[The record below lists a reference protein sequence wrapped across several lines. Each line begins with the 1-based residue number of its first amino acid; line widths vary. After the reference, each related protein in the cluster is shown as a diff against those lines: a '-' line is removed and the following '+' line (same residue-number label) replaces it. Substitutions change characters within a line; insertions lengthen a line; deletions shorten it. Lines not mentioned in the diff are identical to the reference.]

1 MGLNLT
7 LTYLNY
13 RGLHVVGNAAIVMTG
28 LTLAPFV
35 IITLLGGRCV
45 FGTGGMMGGRA
56 SGGHLGGMHGELW
69 CSALH
74 SWGLEEFHVA
84 CPTVYSM
91 RLIP

>member
-45 FGTGGMMGGRA
+45 FGTGGMMGEGPLGAIWVA
-56 SGGHLGGMHGELW
+56 SMVNCGVAHCTAGGWKSFTLLVQR
-69 CSALH
+69 S
-74 SWGLEEFHVA
+74 
-84 CPTVYSM
+84 TVC
-91 RLIP
+91 L